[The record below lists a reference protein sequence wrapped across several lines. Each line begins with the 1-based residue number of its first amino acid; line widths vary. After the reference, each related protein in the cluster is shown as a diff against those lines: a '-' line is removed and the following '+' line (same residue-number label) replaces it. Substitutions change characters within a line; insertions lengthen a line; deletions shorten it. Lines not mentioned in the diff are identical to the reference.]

1 VPVVAIRRLLSAE
14 GAGADSIGR
23 RKFCMLKC
31 RIDTACR
38 EPASAHPIPPRRST
52 CFRERDL
59 HNSKEIIFRAARL
72 AGSSRSRSEK
82 FDDLCENSRAS
93 FPEHQTALRGG
104 ATYSPGES
112 RRRVLVKRSAL
123 GWGEWGGGKNGIR
136 SQGLALFGNAPRRAA
151 SVCAV
156 LCVHY
161 VTARRRSLTVS
172 PDNSR
177 LSMIDATA
185 ESWVGIIRRL
195 LSISP
200 PLCGRSR
207 FALGIERN
215 ECECACFADSRS
227 LSRISATKP
236 TGFRSVCC
244 EAHRTRSLARSMIL
258 EFSPATG
265 KE

>member
-112 RRRVLVKRSAL
+112 RRRVLVKRSAS
-123 GWGEWGGGKNGIR
+123 GWGEWGGREEWYTVARTRAFRKRTAARGI
-136 SQGLALFGNAPRRAA
+136 SMRRAA
-151 SVCAV
+151 RA
-156 LCVHY
+156 LCHR
-161 VTARRRSLTVS
+161 A
-172 PDNSR
+172 PA
-177 LSMIDATA
+177 IPH
-185 ESWVGIIRRL
+185 GI
-195 LSISP
+195 
-200 PLCGRSR
+200 
-207 FALGIERN
+207 A
-215 ECECACFADSRS
+215 
-227 LSRISATKP
+227 
-236 TGFRSVCC
+236 
-244 EAHRTRSLARSMIL
+244 
-258 EFSPATG
+258 
-265 KE
+265 